1 MRSRP
6 AGSSWSRRKLALYWV
21 GVVTIFVAMLALS
34 HAVDIGD
41 RGAAAVLVT
50 AGVGVFVV
58 LFLVFVVRSLKAR

>member
-21 GVVTIFVAMLALS
+21 GILAIFVAMLALS
-34 HAVDIGD
+34 YALDIRD

-50 AGVGVFVV
+50 AGVGVFVM